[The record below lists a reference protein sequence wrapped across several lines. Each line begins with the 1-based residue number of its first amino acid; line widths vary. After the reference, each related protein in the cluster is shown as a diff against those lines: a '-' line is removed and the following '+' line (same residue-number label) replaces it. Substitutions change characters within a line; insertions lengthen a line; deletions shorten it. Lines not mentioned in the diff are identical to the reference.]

1 MTKILVILFLLSSV
15 TTLNAQEGGSG
26 SGEQNKSIKTPMGMS
41 QADLEKRISKKFSIP
56 LRKIT
61 EYEESGVRLRDLMA
75 AAALSKASKKSID
88 SLFLMKQNFSNWEDL
103 AKSLKISPEVMYKA
117 TEEIKNSKSTNKKA
131 KASKKAK
138 PNPN

>member
-15 TTLNAQEGGSG
+15 TTLNAQEE
-26 SGEQNKSIKTPMGMS
+26 GERGDQNKSIKTPMGMS